1 MTTALEIVKNT
12 SIEYTPAVIKF
23 NDPEAFKAA
32 MAEVVQQYDGYE
44 VTAVTIKQDKAV
56 YTQLNKFWEALETR
70 RKEIK
75 GAVIDPYDQFK
86 AEYDAG
92 TEDFLRVRAG
102 IGAAIQDYNEAQ
114 KRLRADHVAYVF
126 AELAKASNLEPA
138 DFEVYHANFAKADNF
153 KSSKTGKL
161 DLKPT
166 IIAEINAIFNEH
178 IKKLQER
185 ADAVA
190 AIEESAQAVELP
202 SAPYVSLFE
211 AGQTLP
217 EVLKTI
223 RAAADKARQEREEAE
238 ARRLADEARRQELQ
252 QQAAQEAAGCYTVVD
267 NETGEIMDQP
277 EPTHVTEPGVY
288 QAPKPET
295 DARRVRLVLDMVA
308 PSAEH
313 VKHLKHY
320 LETNGWT
327 YEQQQA
333 HYLD

>member
-32 MAEVVQQYDGYE
+32 MAEVVKQYDGYE
-44 VTAVTIKQDKAV
+44 VTAATIKQDKAV

-70 RKEIK
+70 RKDIK
-75 GAVIDPYDQFK
+75 GAVVDPYDKFK

-102 IGAAIQDYNEAQ
+102 IGAAIQEYNEAQ

-126 AELAKASNLEPA
+126 AELAKASNLDPA
-138 DFEVYHANFAKADNF
+138 DFEVYHANFAKSDNF
-153 KSSKTGKL
+153 KASKL
-161 DLKPT
+161 DLKPA
-166 IIAEINAIFNEH
+166 IIAEINAIFDEH

-185 ADAVA
+185 ADAIA

-217 EVLKTI
+217 EVLKAI
-223 RAAADKARQEREEAE
+223 RTAADKARQEREEAE
-238 ARRLADEARRQELQ
+238 ARHQADELRRKELQ
-252 QQAAQEAAGCYTVVD
+252 EQAAQEAAGRYTVVD
-267 NETGEIMDQP
+267 NETGEIMEQP
-277 EPTHVTEPGVY
+277 EPTHVPEPGVY

-320 LETNGWT
+320 LDTNGWT